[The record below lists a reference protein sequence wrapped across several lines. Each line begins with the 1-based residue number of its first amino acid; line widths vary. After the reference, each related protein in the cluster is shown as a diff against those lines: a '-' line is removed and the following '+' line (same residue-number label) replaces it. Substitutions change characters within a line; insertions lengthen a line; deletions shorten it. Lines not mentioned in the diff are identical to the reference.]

1 MSADHVF
8 PDDKPELGEI
18 AYNAYC
24 DAVGWVS
31 VHGDPLPKWEQQK
44 PDLQEA
50 WQLAAKA
57 VITYTS
63 Q

>member
-1 MSADHVF
+1 M
-8 PDDKPELGEI
+8 PDKPELGQI
-18 AYNAYC
+18 AYNAYRESLI
-24 DAVGWVS
+24 DIGFS
-31 VHGDPLPKWEQQK
+31 GYPKWDEMSPDNQQ
-44 PDLQEA
+44 A